1 MSQMAIRATNV
12 IVCALVMPIT
22 DHTRSEDQQRDERQG
37 NSEDAKRLA
46 HGIWGRTTPGDDSL
60 G

>member
-1 MSQMAIRATNV
+1 MSQMAIGTASV
-12 IVCALVMPIT
+12 IVRAPVMPIA

-46 HGIWGRTTPGDDSL
+46 HGMWGPNYAQR
-60 G
+60 